1 MRQCPKALTPTRC
14 TGAAGGALTS
24 MRVFQVG
31 HLGDLWSFWGRHII
45 PMATFTGHCRWNCC
59 TVFRYLEHKRMF
71 KLRLLSRNDQLTY
84 QTNSNNQICWNDS
97 NQWGNSPNVSMWI
110 FNLPGQSWPIHDLR
124 RPYIPTAQPVDLPD
138 RIWRIFPPVPTALS
152 TKGSWFFDREASDSV
167 VQVLWSVFL
176 MTRASNSPDLHQY
189 FGDMPDMLWNW
200 RCKPI
205 CITSFSQIYLFWIS
219 YIWSL
224 RSTYSQLNMKR
235 VKLCSL
241 MPQHRWS
248 HTHCGCSFMRWRC
261 WWSAVEC

>member
-45 PMATFTGHCRWNCC
+45 PMATFTGHCRWKLLHGFSGIWSTKGCLNCG
-59 TVFRYLEHKRMF
+59 
-71 KLRLLSRNDQLTY
+71 LLSRKDQLNY
-84 QTNSNNQICWNDS
+84 QTNSCQNNRKCWNAS
-97 NQWGNSPNVSMWI
+97 NQWGKSPNVSMWI
-110 FNLPGQSWPIHDLR
+110 FNLPGQSWPIHDSR
-124 RPYIPTAQPVDLPD
+124 RSYIPTTQPVDSRD
-138 RIWRIFPPVPTALS
+138 RIWRIFSPVPTALS

-189 FGDMPDMLWNW
+189 FGDMPDMLCNW

-205 CITSFSQIYLFWIS
+205 CITSFSQIYLF
-219 YIWSL
+219 
-224 RSTYSQLNMKR
+224 
-235 VKLCSL
+235 
-241 MPQHRWS
+241 
-248 HTHCGCSFMRWRC
+248 
-261 WWSAVEC
+261 